1 MRRCKA
7 QPFVA
12 VVALVAATTA
22 WAQGARPFADLLL
35 QVLDI
40 RSGSTVAEVGAGRGD
55 FAFRMAEAVG
65 PKGRVYANEV
75 AQDNVAQI
83 ERAGRD
89 RGVSNLVAVLGDES
103 DPRLSGPVDRI
114 VMIDVY
120 HHLARPAEFMGNLR
134 KYLNPGG
141 RLAVAAVVNKRNPQ
155 AKPSTSKTHDPC
167 VSDPEETKKA
177 IEQAGFVF
185 ETLVLHED
193 PVRSYFWPT
202 SYILVFRLPA
212 PHGSARRP

>member
-75 AQDNVAQI
+75 AQDNVRLDQGAK
-83 ERAGRD
+83 
-89 RGVSNLVAVLGDES
+89 AVV
-103 DPRLSGPVDRI
+103 RQQ
-114 VMIDVY
+114 
-120 HHLARPAEFMGNLR
+120 ARCDAEFLVSEV
-134 KYLNPGG
+134 LNP
-141 RLAVAAVVNKRNPQ
+141 
-155 AKPSTSKTHDPC
+155 H
-167 VSDPEETKKA
+167 
-177 IEQAGFVF
+177 
-185 ETLVLHED
+185 
-193 PVRSYFWPT
+193 
-202 SYILVFRLPA
+202 
-212 PHGSARRP
+212 ARQDGE